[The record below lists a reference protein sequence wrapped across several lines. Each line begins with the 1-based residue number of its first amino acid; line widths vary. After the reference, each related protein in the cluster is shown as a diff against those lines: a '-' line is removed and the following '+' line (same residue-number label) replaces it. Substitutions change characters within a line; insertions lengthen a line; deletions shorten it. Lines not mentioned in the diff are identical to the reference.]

1 MRLQRWFYTLP
12 LRLRSLLRGEQVEE
26 ELDEEFCYHLE
37 QQMEENLARGMT
49 LEEARYAALRAM
61 GGLEQQK
68 ERCRDMR
75 RVNFIEDFVQDLR
88 YGVRVLARSPVFTAV
103 AVLTLALG
111 IGANTAVF
119 SVVNGV
125 LLRSLPYQNPDRII
139 TIWHPSRGG
148 HTLGLTD
155 VEFFDIGARNQV
167 FEELAAY
174 ATGATNFTGAG
185 EPERVTATW
194 VSAGFFPVLGVQPAL
209 GRVFTAEDDK
219 PDIAPVVVLS
229 QGLWQRRFGA
239 DQGVI
244 GRQVS
249 LNGISRTV
257 IGVMP
262 QGFQFGSG
270 EVEMWL
276 PLGLDPGNVN
286 PGDRSYNAIG
296 RLRPDATLARARVEM
311 NAIAAQLAEE
321 YKTRFPK
328 GANATSSLNLIPLH
342 ELIVGDVRPALLLL
356 LASIA
361 FVLLIA
367 CANVA
372 NLQLA
377 RGAARQKEIALRLAL
392 GASRLRIIRQLL
404 TESLILSLLGGV
416 AGLLLAYWG
425 VSALLALAPANLPRT
440 GEVGIDG
447 TVLLFTLVVSLLAG
461 IVFGLA
467 PGLRFSHPD
476 LQASLKES
484 GRTTAGSS
492 SRRTRHLLVVSELAL
507 AVLLLAGAGL
517 MIKSFIRLL
526 NVDPGFDPRNVLIAR
541 ISLPQA
547 KYPQH
552 QQVDTFYRQLLER
565 VGTAPGVEVAGMVTV
580 LPLSGLN
587 SNASFEIEGRPRA
600 SEEVVQNADYRMVNS
615 EYFRAMGIPLLK
627 GRHFAASDQE
637 GAPAVVIINE
647 AMMQAFWPGE
657 EPLGKRINM
666 GVPGSPWLTIIGVI
680 KDVKHKALN
689 VASKPEFYFLHS
701 QNAYAKGLGVHR
713 SMTLAVRGADD
724 PLALTGVVK
733 SAVQAIDKDVPVA
746 KIETME
752 RVLSTSVAQPRFTML
767 LLAIFALVAL
777 TLAAVGIYGVMA
789 YSVGQR
795 KHEIG
800 IRMALGAQGRD
811 VLKLIVGQ
819 GMGMAVIG
827 IGVGLCLA
835 FALTRVMSGL
845 LFEVSP
851 TDTLTFA
858 VIALLPLAVA
868 LAASL
873 LPARRALKVDP
884 MVALRYE

>member
-12 LRLRSLLRGEQVEE
+12 LRLRSLFRRGQVEE
-26 ELDEEFCYHLE
+26 ELHEEFRYHLE
-37 QQMEENLARGMT
+37 QQIEENLTRGMT
-49 LEEARYAALRAM
+49 FEEARYAALRTM
-61 GGLEQQK
+61 GGMEQQK

-75 RVNFIEDFVQDLR
+75 RVNLIQDFAQDLR
-88 YGVRVLARSPVFTAV
+88 YGVRVLAKSPVFTAI

-125 LLRSLPYQNPDRII
+125 LLRSLPYQDPERII

-155 VEFFDIGARNQV
+155 VEFFDIRDRNQV
-167 FEELAAY
+167 FEEVAAY

-194 VSAGFFPVLGVQPAL
+194 VSAGFFQVLGVQPSL
-209 GRVFTAEDDK
+209 GRVFTADEDK
-219 PDIAPVVVLS
+219 PDFAPVVVLS
-229 QGLWQRRFGA
+229 YGLWQRRFGA
-239 DQGVI
+239 DQNAI

-262 QGFQFGSG
+262 PGFQFESR

-276 PLGLDPGNVN
+276 PLGLDPANVE
-286 PGDRSYNAIG
+286 PGSRSYPAIG
-296 RLRPDATLARARVEM
+296 RLRPGVNLEGARVEI
-311 NAIAAQLAEE
+311 NAVAAQLAEE
-321 YKTRFPK
+321 YKTRFPR

-367 CANVA
+367 CSNVA

-377 RGAARQKEIALRLAL
+377 RGAARQKEMALRLAL
-392 GASRLRIIRQLL
+392 GAGRLRIIRQLL
-404 TESLILSLLGGV
+404 TESLILSVLGG
-416 AGLLLAYWG
+416 AGGLLLAYWG
-425 VSALLALAPANLPRT
+425 VGALLALAPASLPRT
-440 GEVGIDG
+440 GEVGIDSM
-447 TVLLFTLVVSLLAG
+447 VLFFTLAVSLLAG

-476 LQASLKES
+476 LQASLKEGGRLTVGNS
-484 GRTTAGSS
+484 GY
-492 SRRTRHLLVVSELAL
+492 RTRHLLVISELAL
-507 AVLLLAGAGL
+507 AVVLLAGAGL
-517 MIKSFIRLL
+517 MMKSFIRLL
-526 NVDPGFDPRNVLIAR
+526 NVDPGFDSRNVLTAR
-541 ISLPQA
+541 ISLPQS
-547 KYPQH
+547 KYTQH
-552 QQVDTFYRQLLER
+552 QQVDAFYKQVLER
-565 VGTAPGVEVAGMVTV
+565 LGAAPGVEVTGVVTV
-580 LPLSGLN
+580 LPMSGLN
-587 SNASFEIEGRPRA
+587 SNASFEIEGKPRA
-600 SEEVVQNADYRMVNS
+600 SDEVAQNADYRMVS
-615 EYFRAMGIPLLK
+615 SDYFRAMGIPLLN

-647 AMMQAFWPGE
+647 AMMHAFWPGE

-666 GVPGSPWLTIIGVI
+666 GVPGSPWLTIVGIV

-689 VASKPEFYFLHS
+689 VASKPELYFLHS
-701 QNAYAKGLGVHR
+701 QNAYGQAFGVYR
-713 SMTLAVRGADD
+713 SMMLAVRGGAD
-724 PLALTGVVK
+724 PSALTGVVK
-733 SAVQAIDKDVPVA
+733 SAIQAIDKDVPVA

-752 RVLSTSVAQPRFTML
+752 SVLSTSVAQPRFTML
-767 LLAIFALVAL
+767 LLMIFAVVAL
-777 TLAAVGIYGVMA
+777 VLAAVGIYGVMS

-800 IRMALGAQGRD
+800 IRMALGAQRRD
-811 VLKLIVGQ
+811 VLRLIVGQ

-827 IGVGLCLA
+827 IGVGLGLA

-851 TDTLTFA
+851 TDTVTFA
-858 VIALLPLAVA
+858 LIALLPLMVA
-868 LAASL
+868 LAAIL
-873 LPARRALKVDP
+873 LPTRRALKVDP